1 MELTLH
7 VCVLRTNS
15 MPEFTYQTMSPAAL
29 PNVWGT
35 QDLQQEEVQ
44 LACDFV
50 HLKQIYIVS
59 PAVFSRCW
67 CTQDLQQEEVQLA
80 RNFAPGGQPKH
91 TRGSSD
97 PQMLQ
102 QHWQQHNPS
111 AAQPLLDHLQ
121 VSSTDVQ
128 KELAS
133 LGSNKS
139 RQPRC
144 LCCSSHC
151 WPHTRSAS

>member
-15 MPEFTYQTMSPAAL
+15 MPEFTYQTMSPDAL

-67 CTQDLQQEEVQLA
+67 CTQDLQEEELHVA
-80 RNFAPGGQPKH
+80 RNFAPGGEPKH
-91 TRGSSD
+91 TRGSSV
-97 PQMLQ
+97 PLMLQ
-102 QHWQQHNPS
+102 QHWQQQ
-111 AAQPLLDHLQ
+111 AQKGKKRHKRQEIGVITATVGGHFLKTLTQ
-121 VSSTDVQ
+121 ARSS
-128 KELAS
+128 
-133 LGSNKS
+133 
-139 RQPRC
+139 
-144 LCCSSHC
+144 
-151 WPHTRSAS
+151 